1 MENLF
6 TLFCV
11 LSSFLPACLPSFSL
25 PSLSL
30 PSCLPPSF
38 PPSSYPS
45 IHPSLLPPSL
55 SITLSFFFLLSVNLD
70 SGIFILHFG
79 LWPKALFKYLFNK
92 FYFFKGSFKFP
103 AKLNKRWTEFSHTL
117 CPHTNIASLT
127 INITH
132 QRGTCIIKMKQQ
144 WHMIIIQSPYFTLR
158 IHFWVVHSM
167 NFVKCITEHIYNYSI
182 IWIMSLS

>member
-1 MENLF
+1 MEYLF

-11 LSSFLPACLPSFSL
+11 LSSFLPAFLPSFSL

-38 PPSSYPS
+38 SPPSYPS

-55 SITLSFFFLLSVNLD
+55 STPLSFFFLLSVNLD

-79 LWPKALFKYLFNK
+79 LWSKALFKYLFNK

-132 QRGTCIIKMKQQ
+132 QRGTCIINNETTMAHDYYSKSILYTESSFLVLCILWILSNVLQNIF
-144 WHMIIIQSPYFTLR
+144 IIIVSY
-158 IHFWVVHSM
+158 
-167 NFVKCITEHIYNYSI
+167 E
-182 IWIMSLS
+182 